1 MLQGHSFS
9 QHESRPENVILRRA
23 RAYSPAG
30 ISSFF
35 GISDREINGR
45 PISNPLRIGAIG
57 GGFVISRGVK
67 TEVQVERSRKD
78 RFTVFLNGQRSG
90 HATVTENVIRS
101 VLGKAGLC
109 AKVTIYHAIEPPIGC
124 GYGTSG
130 AGALSTALALSQ
142 ALDLS
147 LTYHEIGQI
156 AHVAEIKCKTGLG
169 TVGPLMVG
177 GNVVT
182 VKPGAP
188 GLCVIDRIP
197 LKSDYHIITGCFG
210 PMSKRVVLGNRT
222 LHSRINKY
230 GKLALRT
237 ILRKPNLN
245 NFLLTSQR
253 FAEKTGFMTERVR
266 RLMLTMKN
274 SGAVGAAQNML
285 GEAGH
290 ALAEEGEAR
299 KVHKAIK
306 RYLAEKQIF
315 VTDLEFQGA
324 RLIHSSN

>member
-1 MLQGHSFS
+1 
-9 QHESRPENVILRRA
+9 LRRA

-35 GISDREINGR
+35 GISDREIDGR
-45 PISNPLRIGAIG
+45 PISNPLKVGAIG
-57 GGFVISRGVK
+57 GGFVISRGVR

-90 HATVTENVIRS
+90 DATVTQTVIRS
-101 VLGKAGLC
+101 ILGKASLH
-109 AKVTIYHAIEPPIGC
+109 AKVTVRHAIEPPIGC

-147 LTYHEIGQI
+147 MTYHEIGQI
-156 AHVAEIKCKTGLG
+156 AHVAEIKCRTGLG

-182 VKPGAP
+182 IKPGAP
-188 GLCVIDRIP
+188 GLGVIDQIP
-197 LKSDYHIITGCFG
+197 LKSNYRVVTGCFG
-210 PMSKRVVLGNRT
+210 PVSKRVVLGNHT
-222 LHSRINKY
+222 LHSRINTY
-230 GKLALRT
+230 GRLALKT

-245 NFLLTSQR
+245 NFLSTSQK
-253 FAEKTGFMTERVR
+253 FAEKTGFMTERVQKLLR
-266 RLMLTMKN
+266 AMEN

-285 GEAGH
+285 GEAAH
-290 ALAEEGEAR
+290 ALVEEGEAR
-299 KVHKAIK
+299 KVRKAIK
-306 RYLAEKQIF
+306 RYLVEKQIF

-324 RLIHSSN
+324 RLT

>member
-1 MLQGHSFS
+1 M
-9 QHESRPENVILRRA
+9 RRA

-35 GISDREINGR
+35 GISDREIDGR

-67 TEVQVERSRKD
+67 TEMQVERSRKD
-78 RFTVFLNGQRSG
+78 RFTVFLNGQRRG
-90 HATVTENVIRS
+90 DATVTQTVIRS
-101 VLGKAGLC
+101 VLERAGIH
-109 AKVTIYHAIEPPIGC
+109 AKVTVRHAVEPPIGC

-147 LTYHEIGQI
+147 MTYHEIGQI

-188 GLCVIDRIP
+188 GLSVIDKIP
-197 LKSDYHIITGCFG
+197 LKSNYRVVTGCFG
-210 PMSKRVVLGNRT
+210 PIFKGAVLGNRA
-222 LHSRINKY
+222 LCSKINAY
-230 GKLALRT
+230 GRLALRA
-237 ILRKPNLN
+237 ILRKPDVN
-245 NFLLTSQR
+245 NFLFTSR
-253 FAEKTGFMTERVR
+253 KFAKKTGLMTERVQKLLR
-266 RLMLTMKN
+266 AMEN
-274 SGAVGAAQNML
+274 GGAVGAAQNML
-285 GEAGH
+285 GEAAH
-290 ALAEEGEAR
+290 ALAEEGEAP

-306 RYLAEKQIF
+306 RYLVERQIF

-324 RLIHSSN
+324 RLIQNSN

>member
-1 MLQGHSFS
+1 
-9 QHESRPENVILRRA
+9 LRKG

-35 GISDREINGR
+35 GIKDREMDGR
-45 PISNPLRIGAIG
+45 LISNPLKIGAIG

-67 TEVQVERSRKD
+67 TEVQVERNRKD
-78 RFTVFLNGQRSG
+78 RFNVFLNGHHSKD
-90 HATVTENVIRS
+90 ATVTQTVICSMLR
-101 VLGKAGLC
+101 KAGFH
-109 AKVTIYHAIEPPIGC
+109 AKVTVRHTVEPPIGC

-130 AGALSTALALSQ
+130 AGALSTALALCQ

-147 LTYHEIGQI
+147 MTYHQIGQV
-156 AHVAEIKCKTGLG
+156 AHVAEVECRTGLG

-182 VKPGAP
+182 VQPGAP
-188 GLCVIDRIP
+188 GLSVIDKIP
-197 LKSDYHIITGCFG
+197 LKSNYRVVTGCFG
-210 PMSKRVVLGNRT
+210 PISKRVVLADRR
-222 LHSRINKY
+222 LYPKINMH
-230 GKLALRT
+230 GRLALRD

-245 NFLLTSQR
+245 SFLFTSQR
-253 FAEKTGFMTERVR
+253 FAEKTGFMTKRVR
-266 RLMLTMKN
+266 RLVRAMEN

-285 GEAGH
+285 GEAAH

-306 RYLAEKQIF
+306 RYLVEKQIF
-315 VTDLEFQGA
+315 VTDLEFRGA
-324 RLIHSSN
+324 RLI